1 VAASAYPAAWPFVL
15 GAAVGDPVTV
25 NRRPLGSPPGTVV
38 SVIGRISQTNRTFSF
53 GTGGVTAQVSCIIDP
68 MPEANILTC
77 DSPTLGLLNGENV
90 LSW

>member
-1 VAASAYPAAWPFVL
+1 
-15 GAAVGDPVTV
+15 
-25 NRRPLGSPPGTVV
+25 
-38 SVIGRISQTNRTFSF
+38 VIGRISQTNRTFSF